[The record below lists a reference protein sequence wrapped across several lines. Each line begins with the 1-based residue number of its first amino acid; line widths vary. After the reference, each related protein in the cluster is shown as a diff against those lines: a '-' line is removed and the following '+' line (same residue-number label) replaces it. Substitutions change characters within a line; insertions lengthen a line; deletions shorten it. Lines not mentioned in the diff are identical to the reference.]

1 MTNRYETV
9 DTLVAA
15 NGSTVARRISWG
27 AIIAGTVMALMVQL
41 LLSILGLGIGAG
53 TIDPISEANPVAGIG
68 SGAGIWFAVSLLLA
82 LFAGG
87 YVAGRAAGIPRR
99 QDGLLH
105 GLLTWALTTLLTF
118 YLLTTAIGGLI
129 GGTARVFGQ
138 TLAATGRGI
147 AAVAPQVSEAAG
159 DAAATV
165 NAQLPDGSE
174 IDWSALQSQAEALL
188 NQAGVDTSGISSA
201 ISETI
206 SSTQQVSETVNAVT
220 DDPQSREE
228 LAALI
233 GRITTN
239 GGETFSDA
247 DRQELINFMV
257 ERGGRSEAEAEELV
271 NNLEQTYQETR
282 AQAQEAAQ
290 QAQAAGQE
298 ALANAEQSARETGQ
312 VVAENVSST
321 AIWAFI
327 GLLIGAFAAALGG
340 LIATPRDLLTMSR

>member
-1 MTNRYETV
+1 M
-9 DTLVAA
+9 VAGNSA
-15 NGSTVARRISWG
+15 TVARRISWG

-41 LLSILGLGIGAG
+41 LLSILGLGVGAG
-53 TIDPISEANPVAGIG
+53 AIDPLSEANPVAGIG
-68 SGAGIWFAVSLLLA
+68 TGAGIWFAVSLLLA

-99 QDGLLH
+99 QDGMLH

-118 YLLTTAIGGLI
+118 YLLTTTVGGLI
-129 GGTARVFGQ
+129 GGTTRVFGQ

-147 AAVAPQVSEAAG
+147 ATVAPQVAEAAG

-174 IDWSALQSQAEALL
+174 IDWSALQRQAEAIL

-201 ISETI
+201 LTETLD
-206 SSTQQVSETVNAVT
+206 SAEQVSETVDAIT

-239 GGETFSDA
+239 GGETFSAA
-247 DRQELINFMV
+247 DRQELTNFIV
-257 ERGGRSEAEAEELV
+257 ERGGQSPAEAEGLV
-271 NNLEQTYQETR
+271 NDLEQTYQETR

-298 ALANAEQSARETGQ
+298 ALAAAEQTARETGQ
-312 VVAENVSST
+312 VVAENVSGA

-327 GLLIGAFAAALGG
+327 GLIVGAIAAALGG
-340 LIATPRDLLTMSR
+340 LIATPRDLLTNSR